1 MFMKSLFLNLSL
13 LFASQMLTSC
23 VNNLEVQYKT
33 TEVKQTGD
41 KGEQKIPPVVSPMS
55 LELLEDV
62 ESELIKIEYSK
73 SYGLSKS
80 CEVTD
85 LNHLTATREC
95 LCESGECGFKI
106 KGEENFHGEGGLKFT
121 LTFEDTSYTEEAKV
135 VIKPQNDLPQILIV
149 EEDSTDEGRE
159 KTLSFR
165 IQDPDKTPLECSLV
179 SVTADKPEMF
189 SILAVSGSAPECLL
203 TVTPKEEVSGSS
215 VLKLTLSDGVES
227 SLKNLTFNILNIN
240 NPPLV
245 SDINPISTD
254 EDTPVVVD
262 YTIQDPDSPINC
274 STSVEVLYDSGLVSS
289 VVKKEKESQCSL
301 EIKPALNAHGEG
313 EIVLK
318 VSDEKSTTEKKF
330 TLTIKKVNDPPI
342 VLGVKDVITEEDR
355 TSISTFKI
363 TDPDSSLD
371 CFGSVKI
378 EGLDPNLISSY
389 HIMGPMEGCE
399 LKITPKEN
407 AFGKI
412 SLKMVVSDQYSFTE
426 KNFDFEITRADDPPD
441 LLIPTLALSFME
453 DEGPKEVAINL
464 TDPDDPE
471 LNCQMIKGAPSF
483 LFTMSISG
491 EVPHCVAVVTPL
503 KNESGMDSLLL
514 SIENSQRDS
523 QSIPVTVVSQPD
535 PPSLTFKPEVLDLFE
550 DEGTREI
557 IGTIKDPDENLTLPC
572 VDYLKASPSEKVSIR
587 ISGNPPDC
595 RVQVSTLQNKNGTEV
610 VIFNFLQDPT
620 ASQKLQINISEK
632 DDPSYIELTET
643 SLELKEN
650 QLPLPMSFRVL
661 DPDEELPL
669 PCSEAMVESSSDL
682 MTLSPVVS
690 DGLFCQLFLTPIEN
704 KYGKGVIAFK
714 VKGDEGSTKTLNFEI
729 KSLDEPAVIQIKT
742 LPLSF
747 KEDDPL
753 KLVTFSLVDNDTE
766 VDCKNVV
773 ISDTLSSS
781 LVDLGQIQNAGS
793 DCVVSVKP
801 LLNLNGGGNL
811 RFTYPTAETV
821 TLSYEISREDD
832 APVAQTPP
840 LSILEDTET
849 VVEVKYVDVE
859 KDKATACNVTG
870 TLNLITNQC
879 QCIDGVCSVKIKG
892 NPDHFGNGN
901 FKYTVTSNNKTSP
914 VATALVTI
922 TNTPDAPVLT
932 PSPSSLI
939 FEKNAGPQKLLIS
952 VKDVDKKY
960 TSCQDV
966 LRSVLDPTLITVST
980 LQGTFPSCEVT
991 VAPVEQKSGT
1001 TVINFSLGETQKS
1014 VTVTVNNIS
1023 EVLPHGPHLIGFVN
1037 EKLTFNVNYSSSSGT
1052 IATDCNLNL
1061 TTPSLST
1068 DYLRSPG
1075 CKCVGGLCNGE
1086 VWVDKL
1092 SSNEV
1097 SYMSDLVITVNV
1109 IIDGKTI
1116 SGKQPIRL
1124 FRKNYIPPIKEI
1136 MTDAFLHTPNHVSLI
1151 NIWAKKPLLSDQET
1165 QTFTIHSDSS
1175 CSSLPL
1181 EKLMNDYDSERDFGK
1196 SDAYHEAKIQLPPQG
1211 TNNLFIKYEATT
1223 YSGTPGQPSNL
1234 ITSKG
1239 SVCSAVGLKY
1249 DTLSG
1254 LGENLPAPVALEV
1267 VEDLPPGPAT
1277 GYKRLLKFKISGLVQ
1292 EGDIPALYQV
1302 GGASDA
1308 SDCGVFGTRVTPTSV
1323 VNGNTQGEA
1332 FLSLSLSSGGGLW
1345 FTTNIHRSGNS
1356 SPCIKE
1362 PLSIE

>member
-1 MFMKSLFLNLSL
+1 MKSLFLNLSIIL
-13 LFASQMLTSC
+13 ASLVISSC

-41 KGEQKIPPVVSPMS
+41 DGEQKTPPVVSPMS
-55 LELLEDV
+55 LEILEDI

-85 LNHLTATREC
+85 LNHLVVTKEC
-95 LCESGECGFKI
+95 ACDSGECGFKI
-106 KGEENFHGEGGLKFT
+106 KGEKNFYGEGGLKFT
-121 LTFEDTSYTEEAKV
+121 LTFVDTSYTEEAKV
-135 VIKPQNDLPQILIV
+135 VIKPQNDPPQILIID
-149 EEDSTDEGRE
+149 EDSTDEDVS

-165 IQDPDKTPLECSLV
+165 IHDPDETPLECSLV
-179 SVTADKPEMF
+179 NVTADKPEMF
-189 SILAVSGSAPECLL
+189 SILMVGGSAPDCLL
-203 TVTPKEEVSGSS
+203 NITPKDEVSESS
-215 VLKLTLSDGVES
+215 VLKLTLSDGVETTT
-227 SLKNLTFNILNIN
+227 KNLTFNVLNIN
-240 NPPLV
+240 DPPVV
-245 SDINPISTD
+245 SDIDPQSTD
-254 EDTPVVVD
+254 EDTKVVVE
-262 YTIQDPDSPINC
+262 YNILDPDSPISC
-274 STSVEVLYDSGLVSS
+274 TTSVEVLYDPMKISS
-289 VVKKEKESQCSL
+289 VVKKQEGDKCSL
-301 EIKPALNAHGEG
+301 EINPELNAFGEG

-318 VSDEKSTTEKKF
+318 VSDEKSITEKKF
-330 TLTIKKVNDPPI
+330 TLTIKEVNDPPI
-342 VLGVKDVITEEDR
+342 LLGVKDLITEEDKN
-355 TSISTFKI
+355 SISTFKI

-389 HIMGPMEGCE
+389 LIMGPTKECE

-407 AFGKI
+407 AAGKL
-412 SLKMVVSDQYSFTE
+412 SLKMVVSDQYSFSE
-426 KNFDFEITRADDPPD
+426 KNFNFEILEVDDPPD
-441 LLIPTLALSFME
+441 LWIPTLALNFLE

-464 TDPDDPE
+464 TDPDDKE

-483 LFTMSISG
+483 LFTVSISG

-595 RVQVSTLQNKNGTEV
+595 RVQVSTLQNKNGTEI

-650 QLPLPMSFRVL
+650 QLPLPLLFRVL

-669 PCSEAMVESSSDL
+669 LCSEAMVESSSDL

-690 DGLFCQLFLTPIEN
+690 DGLYCQLFLTPLEN
-704 KYGKGVIAFK
+704 KNGKGVITFK
-714 VKGDEGSTKTLNFEI
+714 VKGDEASTKTLNFEI

-742 LPLSF
+742 PSLSF
-747 KEDDPL
+747 KEDDPA

-766 VDCKNVV
+766 VDCKSVV
-773 ISDTLSSS
+773 ISDTLPTS
-781 LVDLGQIQNAGS
+781 LVEWGQIQNSGS

-801 LLNLNGGGNL
+801 LLNLNGKGNL
-811 RFTYPTAETV
+811 LFTYPTAESV
-821 TLSYEISREDD
+821 TLSYDILPEDD
-832 APVAQTPP
+832 APIAQTP
-840 LSILEDTET
+840 LLTIMEDVET
-849 VVEVKYVDVE
+849 VVEVKYLDME

-879 QCIDGVCSVKIKG
+879 QCNDGVCTVKIKG

-914 VATALVTI
+914 VATALVSI

-932 PSPSSLI
+932 PNPSSLT
-939 FEKNAGPQKLLIS
+939 FDKNSSAQKLLIS

-960 TSCQDV
+960 NSCQDV

-991 VAPVEQKSGT
+991 VAPVAQKSGT

-1023 EVLPHGPHLIGFVN
+1023 EVLSHGPHLIGFVN
-1037 EKLTFNVNYSSSSGT
+1037 EKLSFNINYNSSSGT
-1052 IATDCNLNL
+1052 QATDCSLNL

-1068 DYLRSPG
+1068 GHLRSPA
-1075 CKCVGGLCNGE
+1075 CKCVGGLCTGE
-1086 VWVDKL
+1086 MWVDKL
-1092 SSNEV
+1092 TSDEV
-1097 SYMSDLVITVNV
+1097 SFMSDLVITVNV
-1109 IIDGKTI
+1109 ILDGKTI
-1116 SGKQPIRL
+1116 NGKQPIRL

-1136 MTDAFLHTPNHVSLI
+1136 MTDAYLHTPNHVSLI
-1151 NIWAKKPLLSDQET
+1151 NIWAQKPLLSDQET

-1181 EKLMNDYDSERDFGK
+1181 EKLINDYDSERDFGK

-1223 YSGTPGQPSNL
+1223 YSGSPGLSSNL

-1239 SVCSAVGLKY
+1239 SVCSEVGLKY

-1277 GYKRLLKFKISGLVQ
+1277 GYKRLLKFKISGLLQ
-1292 EGDIPALYQV
+1292 EGDIPALYLV
-1302 GGASDA
+1302 GGPSDA

-1323 VNGNTQGEA
+1323 VNGNPQGEA
-1332 FLSLSLSSGGGLW
+1332 FVSLSLTSGGSLW
-1345 FTTNIHRSGNS
+1345 FTANIHRSGNS
-1356 SPCIKE
+1356 SSCLKE
-1362 PLSIE
+1362 PLLID